1 MRFIITITLC
11 IFISAPAFAQTAT
24 LPIRAVIINLTQMPL
39 EQAIAFCNE
48 RGLECPNIRAALDE

>member
-1 MRFIITITLC
+1 M
-11 IFISAPAFAQTAT
+11 FISTPAFAQTAT
-24 LPIRAVIINLTQMPL
+24 LPIRAVIINLTQMPI